1 MTPYHGASSSD
12 DAVGFTG
19 RRLFLAGPGLSFL
32 D

>member
-1 MTPYHGASSSD
+1 MTPYQRSSSSK
-12 DAVGFTG
+12 ALGFTG